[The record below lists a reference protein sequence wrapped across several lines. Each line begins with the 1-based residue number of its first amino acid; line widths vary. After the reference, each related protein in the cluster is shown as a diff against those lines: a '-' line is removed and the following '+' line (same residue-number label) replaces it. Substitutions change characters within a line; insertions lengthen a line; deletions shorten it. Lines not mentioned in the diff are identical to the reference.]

1 MPILRRLLSAVVD
14 VRPEERSTVVLM
26 FLYSFLAM
34 TAYNIVQ
41 PVTRSAVITDLGADN
56 IPYVLLAAG
65 LVISLL
71 MQLYGRI
78 EAWLPRRWALSL
90 LQLGLTGILL
100 VFWAG
105 FRTNAAWVSAA
116 FYLYGMMLGTLLL
129 SQFWT
134 LANELYDPRQA
145 RRIFGFI
152 GGGAS
157 LGGMTGAGLAALA
170 AETTGTDGLLLL
182 SAASL
187 VATAGVVAAILPRAT
202 TGDTPTERDNESPV
216 GLAEAWRLLRGSPN
230 LRQISILI
238 GLAALGAVLI
248 DQQLNMAAEQFR
260 EDEDAITQFL
270 ASVRFLL
277 SAAALVIQ
285 VVFVNRIYRLLGIG
299 FALLTLP
306 VSFAATAAL
315 ILLTGALWAP
325 AVASVVDRS
334 IRYTVDRT
342 TREIFFLP
350 LPSRIKRRAK
360 PFIDVTVDRLA
371 RGGGGVLV
379 LVLIKPW
386 GLELAWHQLSI
397 VSLALVV
404 GWLVVAGRARR
415 RYVAAVRKGLEQGDV
430 EAADVRVSV
439 PDLTTVEALFEE
451 LGHPDERRVLYA
463 IDLLES
469 LDKRHLV
476 TPLLLHHAS
485 AAVRARALAALGSGE
500 PAVVS
505 RWEAQIYRLVDDP
518 SPEVRAQAM
527 VTLAGVRH
535 EDAAVLARRFMD
547 ESSPRMAASAAVVLA
562 STGDPR
568 DAATDTRPGAAAV
581 RRDVAIAIRQVNDT
595 RTRQLLVPLLQDSYV
610 SVAEEAM
617 RSVGG
622 LRPLEPL
629 FIPTLISLLGNRR
642 LKSGARD
649 ALVQYG
655 EPALDLLAY
664 ALRDP
669 GEDLWVRR
677 HLPATVAHIPCQR
690 AMDVLVSALDDDDR
704 FLRFKAVAAMTD
716 LRRDAAT
723 DLCGGLRPD
732 SRGSRTRS

>member
-1 MPILRRLLSAVVD
+1 MPILRRLVSAVVD
-14 VRPEERSTVVLM
+14 VRPGEQRTVVLM

-65 LVISLL
+65 LVITLL
-71 MQLYGRI
+71 MQLYGWVA
-78 EAWLPRRWALSL
+78 AWLPKRWALPL
-90 LQLGLTGILL
+90 LQLGLTVILL
-100 VFWAG
+100 GFWLG
-105 FRTNAAWVSAA
+105 FRTRAVWVSAA

-170 AETTGTDGLLLL
+170 AETTGTEGLLLL
-182 SAASL
+182 SAGAL
-187 VATAGVVAAILPRAT
+187 VATAGVVAAIVRRAT
-202 TGDTPTERDNESPV
+202 PGDLPAGRDDDEPPV
-216 GLAEAWRLLRGSPN
+216 ELAEAWGLLRGSPD
-230 LRQISILI
+230 LRQISMLI

-299 FALLTLP
+299 FALVTLP
-306 VSFAATAAL
+306 VSFAATAAV

-350 LPSRIKRRAK
+350 LPTRVKRRAK
-360 PFIDVTVDRLA
+360 AFIDVSVDRLV
-371 RGGGGVLV
+371 RGAGAIVL

-386 GLELAWHQLSI
+386 GLGLAWRQLSV
-397 VSLALVV
+397 VSLLMVV
-404 GWLVVAGRARR
+404 GWLVVAVRARR
-415 RYVAAVRKGLEQGDV
+415 RYVTSVRKGLEQGDV

-439 PDLTTVEALFEE
+439 ADLTTVEALLEE
-451 LGHPDERRVLYA
+451 LGHPDDRRVLYA
-463 IDLLES
+463 IDILES

-485 AAVRARALAALGSGE
+485 PAVRARALAALASGE

-505 RWEAQIYRLVDDP
+505 RWDAHIHRLVDDP
-518 SPEVRAQAM
+518 APEVRAQAI
-527 VTLAGVRH
+527 VTLAGVRR
-535 EDAAVLARRFMD
+535 EGAADLARRFMD
-547 ESSPRMAASAAVVLA
+547 HASPRMAASAAVVLA

-568 DAATDTRPGAAAV
+568 DAETAEAVLGRLATDTGPGAAAV
-581 RRDVAIAIRQVNDT
+581 RRDVAIAIRRVNDT
-595 RTRQLLVPLLQDSYV
+595 PHSR
-610 SVAEEAM
+610 AA
-617 RSVGG
+617 RSTPPGQ
-622 LRPLEPL
+622 
-629 FIPTLISLLGNRR
+629 RR
-642 LKSGARD
+642 LGGRGGHAKC
-649 ALVQYG
+649 
-655 EPALDLLAY
+655 
-664 ALRDP
+664 
-669 GEDLWVRR
+669 RR
-677 HLPATVAHIPCQR
+677 
-690 AMDVLVSALDDDDR
+690 
-704 FLRFKAVAAMTD
+704 
-716 LRRDAAT
+716 AAT
-723 DLCGGLRPD
+723 ARAALHPHADLAPGQSPSQ
-732 SRGSRTRS
+732 SRGA